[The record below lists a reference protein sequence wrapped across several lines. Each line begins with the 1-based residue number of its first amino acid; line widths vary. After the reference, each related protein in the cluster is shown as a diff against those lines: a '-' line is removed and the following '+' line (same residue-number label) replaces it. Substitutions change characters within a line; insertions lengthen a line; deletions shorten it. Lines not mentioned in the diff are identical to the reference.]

1 MRVRRRVILQHDT
14 QVIGVSRLLSGSSLP
29 EFNGC
34 PCGGR
39 RRGGSGQIAGDLMD
53 LRRCEAVRF
62 LFLAS
67 NEGNGEQKRNPQQ
80 RKTRRI
86 PCVDSKAIQDWLNRV
101 TLPDHRKLKQPF
113 SRGPSTGQVLGE
125 KWGLPETGD
134 AVRALVPFESAEREL
149 HLSREPTRALYL
161 PRPYPNHLPVRHAPL
176 PSA

>member
-67 NEGNGEQKRNPQQ
+67 NEGYGEQERHPPQ
-80 RKTRRI
+80 RTTRQ
-86 PCVDSKAIQDWLNRV
+86 VDTGTNNQKHAACSKSA
-101 TLPDHRKLKQPF
+101 TP
-113 SRGPSTGQVLGE
+113 TGEL
-125 KWGLPETGD
+125 
-134 AVRALVPFESAEREL
+134 ASATYQSIHTCDL
-149 HLSREPTRALYL
+149 
-161 PRPYPNHLPVRHAPL
+161 RPA
-176 PSA
+176 